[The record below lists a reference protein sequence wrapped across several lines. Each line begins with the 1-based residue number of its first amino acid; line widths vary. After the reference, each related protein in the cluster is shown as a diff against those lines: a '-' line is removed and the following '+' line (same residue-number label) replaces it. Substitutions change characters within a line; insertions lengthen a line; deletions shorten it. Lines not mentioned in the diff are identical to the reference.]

1 MPPCRPVLIA
11 LVTGLLAAHAI
22 TPAPATPARADDRP
36 VLLRHATVIDGTGSP
51 AQPDTDILIQQG
63 HIARIGHALPV
74 PAHARI
80 IALHGQTVLPGLISD
95 HSHVGQ
101 VSGIQNGA
109 VNYTRANILAAL
121 AQYEH
126 YGVLTI
132 TALGLNRSP
141 LFDDLRREQHAAL
154 NPGADL
160 YGVDQGIG
168 TPDGVPPQN
177 MFHLGAD
184 QVFRPTTPDEARAA
198 VDRMADEGTDLIKL
212 WVDDF
217 RNGVPGAHP
226 LPKMKP
232 AIYRAVIEQ
241 AHLRG
246 RRVAAHIHDLSDARA
261 LVAAGVDILAHGVRD
276 RPVDATLIS
285 AMTQQGTGYIAT
297 LDLDEANYIFAE
309 HPEWLEDPFLSYGL
323 SPALRQQFADPA
335 WRRKILAAPLTVASH
350 KALAVNMRNLL
361 ALYRAGI
368 AIGFGTDSGATPT
381 RIPGFAEHRELRLS
395 IMAGLTPL
403 QAITLA
409 TGDAARLMKL
419 SDRGTIAPGQL
430 ADLLVV
436 QGDPLADPHA
446 LDRLQ
451 QVWHRGRLV
460 AGPLPGQ
467 FQSGQAPV
475 TP

>member
-1 MPPCRPVLIA
+1 MSPRRHALIA
-11 LVTGLLAAHAI
+11 LAIGLLAAPAARA
-22 TPAPATPARADDRP
+22 APAAHADDRP
-36 VLLRHATVIDGTGSP
+36 VLLRHATVIDGTGSA
-51 AQPDTDILIQQG
+51 AQPDTDILVQHG
-63 HIARIGHALPV
+63 HITQTGHALPV
-74 PAHARI
+74 PAHARVVE
-80 IALHGQTVLPGLISD
+80 LHDQTVLPGLISD

-101 VSGIQNGA
+101 VSGTQNGE
-109 VNYTRANILAAL
+109 VNYTRVNILAAL
-121 AQYEH
+121 AQYEQ

-168 TPDGVPPQN
+168 APDGVPPQN

-184 QVFRPTTPDEARAA
+184 QIFRPTSPEEARAA
-198 VDRMADEGTDLIKL
+198 VDKMADEGTDLIKL

-226 LPKMKP
+226 LPKMRP
-232 AIYRAVIEQ
+232 AIYRAVIAQ

-246 RRVAAHIHDLSDARA
+246 KRVAAHIHDLADARA
-261 LVAAGVDILAHGVRD
+261 LVAADVDILAHGVRD
-276 RPVDATLIS
+276 RPVDAALIN
-285 AMTQQGTGYIAT
+285 AMTQQHTGYIAT

-309 HPEWLEDPFLSYGL
+309 HPEWLDDPFFSYGL
-323 SPALRQQFADPA
+323 SPALHQQFADPA
-335 WRRKILAAPLTVASH
+335 WRDKVLAAPLTAASRR
-350 KALAVNMRNLL
+350 ALALNMRNLL
-361 ALYRAGI
+361 TLYRAGI

-409 TGDAARLMKL
+409 TGDAARLMQL

-446 LDRLQ
+446 FDRLR

-460 AGPLPGQ
+460 PGPLPGH
-467 FQSGQAPV
+467 P
-475 TP
+475 